1 MARTA
6 PNHRVTIS
14 GTDFLKPE
22 PTMRIPLRVL
32 FPAALIIALAGCAS
46 SGPTIS
52 TAQLAELQKGR
63 TTADEVL
70 RRFGKPSFNSDNLDG
85 TRTLAYLQEGTRSNA
100 AAMVSM
106 IGAVAGGAG
115 STANVNSVIFR
126 FDDKGLLSS
135 YEKTSELQ
143 PAMTASSTASDAAA
157 PVALGSG
164 TSTTSPAQPAATR
177 AEQPKPAP
185 GRSDGLPD
193 WLPSGNYDP
202 RNPF

>member
-1 MARTA
+1 
-6 PNHRVTIS
+6 
-14 GTDFLKPE
+14 
-22 PTMRIPLRVL
+22 MRIPLRVL

-135 YEKTSELQ
+135 YEKTSESQ
-143 PAMTASSTASDAAA
+143 PAMTASSSTASDAAA
-157 PVALGSG
+157 PAASGSAPAS
-164 TSTTSPAQPAATR
+164 TSTTSPAQPSTTR
-177 AEQPKPAP
+177 AAPPKPAP
-185 GRSDGLPD
+185 RRTDGLPD

>member
-1 MARTA
+1 M
-6 PNHRVTIS
+6 
-14 GTDFLKPE
+14 
-22 PTMRIPLRVL
+22 
-32 FPAALIIALAGCAS
+32 
-46 SGPTIS
+46 
-52 TAQLAELQKGR
+52 
-63 TTADEVL
+63 

-115 STANVNSVIFR
+115 STANVNSIIFR

-135 YEKTSELQ
+135 YEKTSESQ
-143 PAMTASSTASDAAA
+143 PAMTASSAVAPAATGSAPAS
-157 PVALGSG
+157 
-164 TSTTSPAQPAATR
+164 TSSASPAQPAATR
-177 AEQPKPAP
+177 AAAPKPAP
-185 GRSDGLPD
+185 QRADGLPD

>member
-1 MARTA
+1 
-6 PNHRVTIS
+6 
-14 GTDFLKPE
+14 
-22 PTMRIPLRVL
+22 MRILSS
-32 FPAALIIALAGCAS
+32 AALILTLVACAS
-46 SGPTIS
+46 TGPAIDN
-52 TAQLAELQKGR
+52 AQLAGLQKGK
-63 TTADEVL
+63 TTAEEIV

-115 STANVNSVIFR
+115 STANVNSIIFR

-135 YEKTSELQ
+135 YEKTSESQ
-143 PAMTASSTASDAAA
+143 PAMTASSSTASSTATPSATGSA
-157 PVALGSG
+157 PAS
-164 TSTTSPAQPAATR
+164 TSSASPAQPAATP
-177 AEQPKPAP
+177 AAAPKPAP
-185 GRSDGLPD
+185 RRTDGLPD